1 MEKKQKGI
9 KGFSGCRIWPV
20 TANTGTQY
28 TVGAKVDVPF
38 ATKATVSRSVED
50 ITLYADDGIYDSG
63 SEFQNETLEIELQE
77 LPLELMAKLD
87 GADYDSE
94 TGVYSWGANSIA
106 PELALGFRCLMR
118 DGNYLMVQYYS
129 SVVTMIKMDPTT
141 RGDNKDGSRYTVTFK
156 VGSRMADGMV
166 TRKKESSSSV
176 DLTWLDTIDT
186 ISAGGGAG

>member
-1 MEKKQKGI
+1 MAGTTKKGI

-20 TANTGTQY
+20 TVNSATAYAVGT
-28 TVGAKVDVPF
+28 KVDLPAV
-38 ATKATVSRSVED
+38 TKATVSRSVED

-87 GADYDSE
+87 GADYDEE

-129 SVVTMIKMDPTT
+129 GVVTMIKMDPVT
-141 RGDNKDGSRYTVTFK
+141 RGDNKDGSRYTVTYK
-156 VGSRMADGMV
+156 AGTRMADGKV
-166 TRKKESSSSV
+166 IRKKESASWA
-176 DLTWLDTIDT
+176 DLTWLDTLDT
-186 ISAGGGAG
+186 ISEGEG